1 MASRANTTL
10 VALCDTNDARMN
22 WHNKIL
28 REAGRPEAKK
38 YAAVSFIIFLVRRM
52 LQEGKRLSDFLSKED
67 FNKMLEQE
75 KLDVL
80 VVTTIDYAHDMY
92 IIPALRAGIKVL
104 SEKPMTTY
112 VLRRLSSIHNT

>member
-1 MASRANTTL
+1 MASRASTTL
-10 VALCDTNDARMN
+10 VALCDTNDARMD

-38 YAAVSFIIFLVRRM
+38 YAAVSSYFF
-52 LQEGKRLSDFLSKED
+52 EKLSDFLSKED
-67 FNKMLEQE
+67 FHKLLEQE

-80 VVTTIDYAHDMY
+80 VVTTIDYTHDMY

-112 VLRRLSSIHNT
+112 VLRRLSSILNT